1 MNVENRTPAIS
12 VRGLSKTY
20 GRGRSA
26 VTALKD
32 INMEVFPGEVVG
44 LLGPSGSGKTTLLQC
59 LGAILDPSGGAIS
72 LAGET
77 LYENGWQNKDRRALR
92 RDHIGFIFQRPY
104 LIPFM
109 DARENIAFLPML
121 QGKPNKAA
129 RRRADELLELLEVA
143 HRADARIEALSGG
156 EQQRVAIARA
166 LANDPPVILADEP
179 TAPLDSHRA
188 LIVMK
193 LLQQTA
199 QKART
204 AIIVV
209 THDENIIPL
218 FERLYRLRDGILHEE
233 RGEGREMAS
242 PPASAD

>member
-1 MNVENRTPAIS
+1 MNVKDHIPAIS
-12 VRGLSKTY
+12 VRNLSKTY
-20 GRGRSA
+20 GHGRSA

-32 INMEVFPGEVVG
+32 VNLAVFPGEVVG
-44 LLGPSGSGKTTLLQC
+44 LLCPSGSGKTTLLQC
-59 LGAILDPSGGAIS
+59 LGAILDPSGGKIS
-72 LAGET
+72 LTGET
-77 LYENGWQNKDRRALR
+77 LYENGWRNKDRRALR

-109 DARENIAFLPML
+109 DARDNIAFPPML

-129 RRRADELLELLEVA
+129 RRRADELLALLEVA

-179 TAPLDSHRA
+179 TAPLDSQRA

-199 QKART
+199 RQART

-209 THDENIIPL
+209 THDDNIIPL
-218 FERLYRLRDGILHEE
+218 FERIYRLRDGILHEE
-233 RGEGREMAS
+233 RGEGREMPS
-242 PPASAD
+242 PAAAT